1 MPPLGQGRPS
11 ALEFICPHDLLL
23 ARGNASSQRRD
34 PMATLFIEKPEADRG
49 VEAAPPGTAPD
60 KPYPMPPLALVRCA
74 VEMVCVGLI
83 CALFLLRGL
92 DAIIHG

>member
-1 MPPLGQGRPS
+1 
-11 ALEFICPHDLLL
+11 
-23 ARGNASSQRRD
+23 
-34 PMATLFIEKPEADRG
+34 MATLFMEKPEADRG
-49 VEAAPPGTAPD
+49 VEAAPPDSEAD

-74 VEMVCVGLI
+74 VERICVGLI